1 MARVLV
7 TGATGFIGSHV
18 VRALLARGDD
28 VRVTVRP
35 SSPLD
40 ALDGL
45 DVQRVTGDITDRAAM
60 RRAARGVERAFHV
73 AGVTNLRMAP
83 EQLLRANAEGT
94 RVVLEA
100 CLAAGVERV
109 VHTSSVA
116 AIGPARRGGALDER
130 HVRTGPLGI
139 PYADAKHAAE
149 VEALRVAAR
158 GLDVVLACPAHVLGA
173 GDDRRSST
181 EVVRRFLLRR
191 IPAYVDGAIC
201 VVDVEDVAAGLLLCD
216 ERGAAGERYI
226 LGTRNYT
233 WQRLFGELQQL
244 SGVEGPAVRLP
255 VTRRPGSR
263 RGGRPRARPHARR
276 PVRGPR
282 RRAVVDLPLGQGAPR
297 ARLVDAPARADRR
310 GHRALPRGEARRP
323 AAAHGPPPAARLA
336 PARPGDARGAAVGPV
351 YRCRTPTNLLCPC
364 GRVAR
369 ELRRRGIE
377 VEERRVPWRKS
388 DRDEVDALTGQDRVP
403 LLVIGRDA
411 ICDSRRIVEHLRWRD
426 ER

>member
-1 MARVLV
+1 
-7 TGATGFIGSHV
+7 

-28 VRVTVRP
+28 VRVTVRS

-40 ALDGL
+40 ALEGL
-45 DVQRVTGDITDRAAM
+45 DVERVTADITDRATM

-73 AGVTNLRMAP
+73 AGTTNLRMAP
-83 EQLLRANAEGT
+83 EPLLRTNAEGT

-116 AIGPARRGGALDER
+116 AIGPARPGGALDER

-158 GLDVVLACPAHVLGA
+158 GLDVVLACPAHVFGA

-191 IPAYVDGAIC
+191 IPAYVDGALC

-233 WQRLFGELQQL
+233 WQRLFAELQQI
-244 SGVEGPAVRLP
+244 SGVEGPPVRLP
-255 VTRRPGSR
+255 F
-263 RGGRPRARPHARR
+263 
-276 PVRGPR
+276 
-282 RRAVVDLPLGQGAPR
+282 
-297 ARLVDAPARADRR
+297 RLALALAEAGARAPGPTLVTPSEVR
-310 GHRALPRGEARRP
+310 
-323 AAAHGPPPAARLA
+323 AAAHWWTYRSAKAR
-336 PARPGDARGAAVGPV
+336 
-351 YRCRTPTNLLCPC
+351 
-364 GRVAR
+364 R
-369 ELRRRGIE
+369 ELGWTTRPHEETVEDTVRYH
-377 VEERRVPWRKS
+377 EERLGDRLRRSGRRQPLGWRLLG
-388 DRDEVDALTGQDRVP
+388 RAMREV
-403 LLVIGRDA
+403 
-411 ICDSRRIVEHLRWRD
+411 LR
-426 ER
+426 